1 MPSEIL
7 LPEGID
13 LTKWACIACD
23 QHTKEEEYFETL
35 EKFVGDSPSAYRIV
49 FPEIFL
55 GADDE
60 KRIKTINDT
69 MRKYL
74 ADCLFKRYDG
84 YILTV
89 RTTSSGETRVGI
101 VLSVNLDDYSFEK
114 KSDSLIRATE
124 GTVKERIPARVRIRE
139 NAPLELPH
147 VMLLANDE
155 DKSVIEP
162 LYAKRAELK
171 KVYDFDLNMGGGKIE
186 GYFVPKSIDVASMF
200 EKTEKNGLLFA
211 VGDGNHSLAAA
222 KTVWENKK
230 EGAKADDPARY
241 ALVEVVNL
249 YSPAINFK
257 PIHRLLIGVDAN
269 KIIGE
274 LKNNLSGNG
283 ELPVYSNGEK
293 TLLTCPE
300 NTVECYRTVQDVIDN
315 CLAKEKG
322 EVDYIHGD
330 EVLKK
335 LSATENSVGI
345 LMPGLKKQE
354 LFPAVEK
361 FGSLPRKTFSMGEA
375 DDKRFYLEARKITR

>member
-35 EKFVGDSPSAYRIV
+35 EKVVGNAPSAYRIV

-55 GADDE
+55 GSDDE

-74 ADCLFKRYDG
+74 ADGLFEKYDG

-89 RTTSSGETRVGI
+89 RTTSSGETRIGI

-114 KSDSLIRATE
+114 KSNALIRATE

-155 DKSVIEP
+155 ERSVIEP
-162 LYAKRAELK
+162 LYEKRAELK

-186 GYFVPKSIDVASMF
+186 GYFIPKSADVASMF
-200 EKTEKNGLLFA
+200 EKTEKDGLLFA

-222 KTVWENKK
+222 KTVWDNKK
-230 EGAKADDPARY
+230 ERAEEDDPARY

-257 PIHRLLIGVDAN
+257 PIHRLLMEVDSN

-274 LKNNLSGNG
+274 LKSNLSGKG
-283 ELPVYSNGEK
+283 ELTVYANGEK
-293 TLLTCPE
+293 AILACPE
-300 NTVECYRTVQDVIDN
+300 NTVECYRAVQDVIDKY
-315 CLAKEKG
+315 LAKEIG

-335 LSATENSVGI
+335 LSAKENSVGI
-345 LMPGLKKQE
+345 LMPSLKKRE

-375 DDKRFYLEARKITR
+375 DDKRFYLEARKITK